1 MKRLIEKLKTWFLTP
16 PPPDYRVALKIE
28 FGGICGDP
36 TIVSSHS
43 WLDIRRDSSA
53 DMWTAK
59 QTGEYHLTNS
69 LVTKGTT
76 PMSAIL
82 NWIEE
87 GLQRCPGLV
96 NWIRA
101 MNNIDKL
108 VILSEP
114 KVAIEQLN
122 IEIAK
127 MVPHADD
134 RISIFDE
141 PHIDGRGSRGDPTI
155 WSFTRYKQ
163 EDGRD
168 IAVLRSEESSAD
180 HPWAGAH
187 TGIGLFREAFSLDEE
202 RALFYALAGWIR
214 KSFQEAIERDAS
226 GEQKMAFLY
235 KQEDG
240 DNAIHETTV
249 QPEGLSDGTH

>member
-16 PPPDYRVALKIE
+16 PSPDYRVTLKIE

-59 QTGEYHLTNS
+59 QNGEYHLTDS

-96 NWIRA
+96 NWITRH
-101 MNNIDKL
+101 
-108 VILSEP
+108 
-114 KVAIEQLN
+114 EQ
-122 IEIAK
+122 
-127 MVPHADD
+127 H
-134 RISIFDE
+134 
-141 PHIDGRGSRGDPTI
+141 
-155 WSFTRYKQ
+155 
-163 EDGRD
+163 
-168 IAVLRSEESSAD
+168 
-180 HPWAGAH
+180 
-187 TGIGLFREAFSLDEE
+187 
-202 RALFYALAGWIR
+202 
-214 KSFQEAIERDAS
+214 
-226 GEQKMAFLY
+226 
-235 KQEDG
+235 
-240 DNAIHETTV
+240 
-249 QPEGLSDGTH
+249 